1 MIPVDDTLNS
11 LAKTI
16 LALPD
21 LRVAP
26 QRTALFQYLWTHRD
40 EYSRPIDIWEE
51 ALHELSKSKK
61 KDDQDY
67 DFEEAVRQQCLD
79 LRRFLRKYFARAT
92 RGWCVLLPNAVERRG
107 YQLQCIKL
115 DDPES
120 ITLAFWKAHLTP
132 PPNVAVVYPEQLF
145 YQDWPEHFTFR
156 YFHLNAEQESRALEE
171 LKAQYPEMYKDSLIA
186 AYPYVAAGDVEARDL
201 IVRWFA
207 EHTLVKVQQAITRR
221 MDDRAI
227 AESSLILFRSAA
239 SNRMIA
245 DILRSSE
252 AKHLA
257 FRLQAGGVSVNGRRY
272 GRVMVKEHKDEK
284 IRADELERFAPY
296 NPVRIGS
303 EWQLDFSPEKGV
315 ELAILSRVRNP
326 HAETAVTILNTDSG
340 RAVEQI
346 ARLLT
351 DEERMRAGVKDLKFP
366 VPYPESFEILYA
378 IPVGSIT
385 TDYRRAK
392 LETLAWRTYGN

>member
-1 MIPVDDTLNS
+1 MPVDDVLEAV
-11 LAKTI
+11 AKKI
-16 LALPD
+16 LALPNS
-21 LRVAP
+21 RVAP
-26 QRTALFQYLWTHRD
+26 QRTALFQYLWAHRG
-40 EYSRPIDIWEE
+40 EYSKAIDIWEE
-51 ALHELSKSKK
+51 ALYELSRSKK
-61 KDDQDY
+61 KDDPGY
-67 DFEEAVRQQCLD
+67 DVDDAVRQQCSE
-79 LRRFLRKYFARAT
+79 LRDFLLKHFDQVT
-92 RGWCVLLPNAVERRG
+92 QGWCVLLPEAIPSVG

-132 PPNVAVVYPEQLF
+132 PRNVAVVYPEQLF

-156 YFHLNAEQESRALEE
+156 YFHLNAEHERQALDE
-171 LKAQYPEMYKDSLIA
+171 LKDQHPKMYKDSLIA
-186 AYPYVAAGDVEARDL
+186 AYPYVAAGDIAARDL
-201 IVRWFA
+201 IAQWFA
-207 EHTLVKVQQAITRR
+207 EHALVKVEKAITRR
-221 MDDRAI
+221 MNDRSI

-257 FRLQAGGVSVNGRRY
+257 FRLQGVSVNGRRY
-272 GRVMVKEHKDEK
+272 GRVMVKQHKDEK
-284 IRADELERFAPY
+284 IRADELKRFAPY
-296 NPVRIGS
+296 NPVRVGS
-303 EWQLDFSPEKGV
+303 DWQLDFSPEKGV

-326 HAETAVTILNTDSG
+326 HAEATVTILNTDSG